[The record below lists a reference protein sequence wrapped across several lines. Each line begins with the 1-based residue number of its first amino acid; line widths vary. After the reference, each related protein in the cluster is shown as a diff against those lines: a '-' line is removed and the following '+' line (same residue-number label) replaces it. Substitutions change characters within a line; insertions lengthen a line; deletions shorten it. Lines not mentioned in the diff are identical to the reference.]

1 MDYQSTLEWISF
13 RDTAFKRQRTN
24 CFDMATKVLHVYFMY
39 KFEFYKVGLFVSK
52 STLKY
57 TELVDFNNPNTIFF
71 ATASRQQTKF
81 LQLKN
86 NLFDALQ
93 TN

>member
-1 MDYQSTLEWISF
+1 
-13 RDTAFKRQRTN
+13 
-24 CFDMATKVLHVYFMY
+24 MATKVLHVFFMY
-39 KFEFYKVGLFVSK
+39 KFKIYKVGLFVSK

-93 TN
+93 TDW